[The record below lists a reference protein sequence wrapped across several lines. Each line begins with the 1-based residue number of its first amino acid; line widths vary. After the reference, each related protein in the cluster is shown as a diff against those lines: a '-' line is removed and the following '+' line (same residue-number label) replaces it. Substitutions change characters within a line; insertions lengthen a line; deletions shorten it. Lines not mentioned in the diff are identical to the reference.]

1 MPPLVFS
8 WASKAVVPRLSDR
21 SNNETREPTRFSR
34 QRMNDIATE
43 IRPVRRMDHQPLYP
57 APAPQKRAFA
67 RGWFSS
73 VAAWVI
79 QAALLLF
86 SASAFAASEQ
96 TFRSLQVGSHTYEN
110 VRVTTKSKNYIFIV
124 YSGGMANIKVSELSH
139 DLLMQLGYIAP
150 AKPHTNTAAAWARK
164 TVAKVDTAPIVK
176 LQANL
181 LQKWHATGSFLKT
194 RAPSL
199 KPGIIIL
206 GGTLLLLAYAFLCF
220 CCALLCQ
227 KTGIKPGVLVWLPFL
242 QVVPLLRAASMSP
255 WWVAAMFVPLLNL
268 VAYVLWC
275 ARIVR
280 ARNKTLP
287 LLILLLFPPTTLF
300 AFAYLA
306 FSEAS
311 GEKQEKLRVEMMTLE
326 SA

>member
-1 MPPLVFS
+1 MNEMESGNRTLGRIKSLPLCRRQPPRKQ
-8 WASKAVVPRLSDR
+8 ASSIAGHFLQARLWFIQVIVLFLS
-21 SNNETREPTRFSR
+21 
-34 QRMNDIATE
+34 AT
-43 IRPVRRMDHQPLYP
+43 
-57 APAPQKRAFA
+57 
-67 RGWFSS
+67 
-73 VAAWVI
+73 
-79 QAALLLF
+79 
-86 SASAFAASEQ
+86 AFAASEQ

-176 LQANL
+176 FQANL

-194 RAPSL
+194 RAPSI

-220 CCALLCQ
+220 CCALICQ
-227 KTGIKPGVLVWLPFL
+227 KTGVKPGVLVWLPFL
-242 QVVPLLRAASMSP
+242 QAVPLLRAASMSP

-268 VAYVLWC
+268 VASVLWC
-275 ARIVR
+275 ASIVR

-287 LLILLLFPPTTLF
+287 LLILLLFPPTTL
-300 AFAYLA
+300 L
-306 FSEAS
+306 
-311 GEKQEKLRVEMMTLE
+311 
-326 SA
+326 